1 MHALPQELN
10 GLIRNVFYAPE
21 EVGDGYDMIFI
32 TNPTHMHLDAIRAF
46 KDKSDCFFVEKPLC
60 APGQDVSVIGDVA
73 QNPAKKVYIA
83 CPLRYTN
90 VIRYIKNN
98 IDLSKVYAVRCICS
112 SYLPDWRAGS
122 DYRNTYSAHKDMGG
136 GVAVDL
142 IHEWDYIC
150 DLFGKPD
157 KVCGI
162 IKKVSSLETD
172 SDDIA
177 VYIADYGDKT
187 VELHLDYFGRKPVRR
202 IELFCRD
209 DTVLGD
215 LIGAKIVFF
224 KKRRNGRSDAGA
236 Q

>member
-1 MHALPQELN
+1 MTAVNVCFVGVGSIATRHIVNLHAIFKARGRQVNIDCCRSGMHALPQELN

-136 GVAVDL
+136 ASPL
-142 IHEWDYIC
+142 
-150 DLFGKPD
+150 
-157 KVCGI
+157 
-162 IKKVSSLETD
+162 T
-172 SDDIA
+172 
-177 VYIADYGDKT
+177 
-187 VELHLDYFGRKPVRR
+187 
-202 IELFCRD
+202 
-209 DTVLGD
+209 
-215 LIGAKIVFF
+215 
-224 KKRRNGRSDAGA
+224 
-236 Q
+236 